1 MAQGERK
8 LDQAAQAAWLSYVA
22 GLTQD
27 EIARE
32 MGVSRQT
39 AQRLVA
45 QAMASGMVKVR
56 INHPLAACLDLAES
70 LKTRFGLRM
79 ARVAPAAAGITGVA
93 MAVADLIETELS
105 RPDPITLA
113 IGTGRTLRAAVAQMS
128 RLDCPRHRIVSLTG
142 NIAPDGSAAY
152 YNVLFSLS
160 EMVTAPSFPLM
171 VPVIATSPEERAALH
186 RQPGIARVMEMAQRA
201 DVAVIGLGAMGA
213 YAPLVADGFL
223 SPPEAQALRDQGA
236 VGEIL
241 GRCYDSAGGWLP
253 ADGRVASARL
263 PGLDRALVAAAAYGP
278 ERREAALGALR
289 GGLVNGVLTDTDSA
303 AWLLAQAAGRG

>member
-1 MAQGERK
+1 MARNDRK

-56 INHPLAACLDLAES
+56 INHPLAECLDLAEA
-70 LKTRFGLRM
+70 LKVRFGLRM
-79 ARVAPAAAGITGVA
+79 ARVSPAAAGMTGVA
-93 MAVADLIETELS
+93 MDVADLIETELS
-105 RPDPITLA
+105 RPDPVTLA

-186 RQPGIARVMEMAQRA
+186 RQPGIARVMDMAHRA
-201 DVAVIGLGAMGA
+201 DVAVIGLGALGS

-223 SPPEAQALRDQGA
+223 SEPEVQSLRDQGA

-241 GRCYDSAGGWLP
+241 GRCYDSAGAWLP

-263 PGLDRALVAAAAYGP
+263 PGLDRALVAAAAHGP

-289 GGLVNGVLTDTDSA
+289 GGLVNGLLTDTDSA
-303 AWLLAQAAGRG
+303 AWLLAQVAG